1 MTARPP
7 AYPSKAALAAELDCA
22 ESTVDDLVKRGILPQ
37 PIRLSTGCVRWC
49 WADVETA
56 LASLK
61 DSREGS
67 ESAGDPYLQGTR
79 NVTKIPEGRRGAS

>member
-7 AYPSKAALAAELDCA
+7 
-22 ESTVDDLVKRGILPQ
+22 ESTVDDMVKRGILPQ

-61 DSREGS
+61 DSREGP
-67 ESAGDPYLQGTR
+67 ESAGDPYLRGTR
-79 NVTKIPEGRRGAS
+79 NVAKIPEGRRGAS